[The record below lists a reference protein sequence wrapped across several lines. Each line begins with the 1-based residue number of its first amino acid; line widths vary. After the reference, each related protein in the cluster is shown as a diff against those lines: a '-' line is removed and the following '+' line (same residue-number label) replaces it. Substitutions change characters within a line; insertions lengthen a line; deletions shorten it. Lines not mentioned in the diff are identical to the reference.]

1 MASCKDCQFYKPI
14 DDSKGDCF
22 GHEIPA
28 TLNADKCPTNSF
40 KPRSATSAKVV
51 KKGKT
56 KK

>member
-1 MASCKDCQFYKPI
+1 MALCKDCQFYKPI

-28 TLNADKCPTNSF
+28 TLNADYCPTKSF
-40 KPRSATSAKVV
+40 KPRVATGVKVA
-51 KKGKT
+51 KKGKA